1 MGLVGSTKWCWKQQT
16 LKNKHSKKIQANAS
30 DAHIQFWSN
39 MKTIGNNVGLIA
51 SKFIADLKK
60 IIIPYWLPYYLNSC
74 KYLYYID
81 VDDGYWA
88 PNPLVPWSKN
98 WWYKKMLPRSNS
110 ITNIS
115 KMSPTMSYQ
124 YHEPTQAT
132 SLWPNKLIMFYWIR
146 NVQYRIYH
154 KHLYSQIMTHNL
166 WVILTIQEV
175 VTGQSGSGKYALV
188 YNTSFLVHCC
198 FQLWKNKCSMEK
210 RLFIIFWKAKT
221 FKTV

>member
-1 MGLVGSTKWCWKQQT
+1 MGSTKWCWKQQT

-39 MKTIGNNVGLIA
+39 MKTIGNNVGLIT

-60 IIIPYWLPYYLNSC
+60 NHYTILITILFKFMQIPILYRCWWRILGAKSFGFIIE
-74 KYLYYID
+74 K
-81 VDDGYWA
+81 
-88 PNPLVPWSKN
+88 LVIQ
-98 WWYKKMLPRSNS
+98 KMLPRSNS

-115 KMSPTMSYQ
+115 KMSPTMSFQ

-175 VTGQSGSGKYALV
+175 VTGQSGSVKHALV